1 MELDDVLGIVQRRTG
16 PFSQQGSSFDLKFEE
31 LDFLSSV
38 ANHVSILEGICG
50 YEPKHKTYFFEVEH
64 QHGTI
69 SAICLYQSSMGFC
82 EIIATDKR
90 YSSNV
95 LMQMFST
102 KIKKLYKKATGEPL
116 EIKVNV

>member
-16 PFSQQGSSFDLKFEE
+16 PFSQQGASFDLKFEE
-31 LDFLSSV
+31 LDFLSTV

-50 YEPKHKTYFFEVEH
+50 YDKNHYFFAVCS
-64 QHGTI
+64 QKGSI
-69 SAICLYQSSMGFC
+69 SAACLYQSSKGFC
-82 EIIATDKR
+82 EIIADDER

-102 KIKKLYKKATGEPL
+102 KIKKLYEKATGKQL
-116 EIKVNV
+116 FVVVKV